1 MTLAL
6 EQPIVQKSAP
16 QQTKITHISSPDN
29 SPLSQ
34 HIVLRGEWE
43 HFELIQQGFE
53 HSKARLSYYDGR
65 IEIIMPGRF
74 HEIFKTI
81 IGMLIEAYL
90 TDRRVNFLPTGSM
103 TQRVEKVAS
112 TEADE
117 SYEIG
122 ELKLSIEVRVTSGSL
137 LKLRTYKA
145 LGVHEIWFWED
156 GILAIYHLKNDEY
169 VKYASSQI
177 PELSGIDIAIFN
189 QSILIGET
197 DRIAALETFRSAHP
211 KA

>member
-6 EQPIVQKSAP
+6 EQPIVPKRSP
-16 QQTKITHISSPDN
+16 QQNKLTHISSPDN

-34 HIVLRGEWE
+34 HIVLIGEWH

-74 HEIFKTI
+74 HEIFKRI
-81 IGMLIEAYL
+81 IGLLIEAYL
-90 TDRRVNFLPTGSM
+90 FDREVNFVPTSSM
-103 TQRVEKVAS
+103 TQKVEKVAS
-112 TEADE
+112 AEADE

-122 ELKLSIEVRVTSGSL
+122 EFKLSVEVRVTSGST

-145 LGVHEIWFWED
+145 LGVHEVWFWED
-156 GILAIYHLKNDEY
+156 GVLAIYHLKNDEY
-169 VKYASSQI
+169 MEYDSSQI
-177 PELSGIDIAIFN
+177 PELNGINIAILN
-189 QSILIGET
+189 QCILTGET
-197 DRIAALETFRSAHP
+197 DRIAARKMFQSAHP
-211 KA
+211 V

>member
-6 EQPIVQKSAP
+6 EQSIVQKKAP
-16 QQTKITHISSPDN
+16 QQNTISYTVSSDGDR
-29 SPLSQ
+29 LTQ
-34 HIVLRGEWE
+34 HIVISGQWE

-53 HSKARLSYYDGR
+53 YSKARLSYYDGR

-90 TDRRVNFLPTGSM
+90 IDRKVNVLPTGSM
-103 TQRVEKVAS
+103 TQTIEKVAS
-112 TEADE
+112 AEADE

-137 LKLRTYKA
+137 AKLMIYKA
-145 LGVHEIWFWED
+145 LGVHEVWFWED
-156 GILAIYHLKNDEY
+156 GVLVIYHLNNDEY
-169 VKYASSQI
+169 EKCDSSQI
-177 PELSGIDIAIFN
+177 PELSGLDIAVFN
-189 QSILIGET
+189 QCVLMGET
-197 DRIAALETFRSAHP
+197 DRVKAVTTLRLAHSV
-211 KA
+211 

>member
-6 EQPIVQKSAP
+6 EQSIVQKKAP
-16 QQTKITHISSPDN
+16 QQNTLSHPVSSDGD
-29 SPLSQ
+29 SLTQ
-34 HIVLRGEWE
+34 HIVISGQWE
-43 HFELIQQGFE
+43 HFRLIQQGFE

-90 TDRRVNFLPTGSM
+90 IDRKVNVLPTGSM
-103 TQRVEKVAS
+103 TQTIEKVAS
-112 TEADE
+112 AEADE

-137 LKLRTYKA
+137 AKLMIYKA
-145 LGVHEIWFWED
+145 LGVNEVWFWED
-156 GILAIYHLKNDEY
+156 GVLVIYHLKNDEY
-169 VKYASSQI
+169 EKCDSSQI
-177 PELSGIDIAIFN
+177 PELSGLDIAVFN
-189 QSILIGET
+189 QCVLMGET
-197 DRIAALETFRSAHP
+197 DRVKAVTTLRLAHP
-211 KA
+211 V

>member
-6 EQPIVQKSAP
+6 EQPIVQKDAP
-16 QQTKITHISSPDN
+16 QQTKITHISASDN
-29 SPLSQ
+29 SSLSQ
-34 HIVLRGEWE
+34 HIVLMGEWE

-74 HEIFKTI
+74 HELFKRV

-90 TDRRVNFLPTGSM
+90 VDRRVNFVPTSSM
-103 TQRVEKVAS
+103 TQQVVKVAS
-112 TEADE
+112 AEADE

-122 ELKLSIEVRVTSGSL
+122 ELKLSIEVRVTSGSIS
-137 LKLRTYKA
+137 KLRTYKA
-145 LGVHEIWFWED
+145 LGVHEVWFWED
-156 GILAIYHLKNDEY
+156 GVLAIYHLKNDEY
-169 VKYASSQI
+169 IKYDSSQI

-189 QSILIGET
+189 QCILIGET
-197 DRIAALETFRSAHP
+197 DRIAAIETFRSAHP
-211 KA
+211 NA